1 MLCSQVIMCDWLPKQ
16 AASSCMVCT
25 GMKKC
30 SESSVAI
37 ISTFDREIMPRKTFH
52 SPCERFYWYPPR
64 GYEWSSLLVFYS
76 LLHPVLMGISRDS
89 TNSEGC
95 SVLSFT
101 ENEIIFLNCSQSVRL
116 SLLGGSG
123 SIPLTASC
131 QTAVSENAPPSLGCS
146 LLFQPLLISAYISAE
161 HEVAAQ
167 HINSLVTG
175 WVMGLELNIL
185 LLKEY
190 ETMRLPVFFWVVSLQ
205 RKHFAK
211 D

>member
-1 MLCSQVIMCDWLPKQ
+1 M
-16 AASSCMVCT
+16 
-25 GMKKC
+25 
-30 SESSVAI
+30 
-37 ISTFDREIMPRKTFH
+37 FDREIMPRKTFH

-175 WVMGLELNIL
+175 WVWGWNSTFCSLKNMKLWDFLFSSGWSLCKGNT
-185 LLKEY
+185 LLKTKRKPDFKGLPEEY
-190 ETMRLPVFFWVVSLQ
+190 KFP
-205 RKHFAK
+205 
-211 D
+211 